1 MNAKLV
7 IAGAIALL
15 AVAGFALMS
24 QPVSA
29 MGTVNI
35 YVTDPP
41 RYSENVTHI
50 YITFD
55 RIEICAVGSGN
66 GTWITLSGNTTT
78 IDLLQL
84 VNSAESLGNFSIT
97 AGNYSQIRL
106 MSSAATAVIDNET
119 VPLTIPSGSQTG
131 LKVHFS
137 SPLVLDPG
145 ESVSITLDISA
156 DGNEIHNGKLVPSL
170 QAYVST

>member
-7 IAGAIALL
+7 IAGSIALL

-24 QPVSA
+24 IPPVSA
-29 MGTVNI
+29 MGTVKL

-41 RYSENVTHI
+41 RYSETVTHI

-55 RIEICAVGSGN
+55 KIEICAAGGN
-66 GTWITLSGNTTT
+66 ESWVKLSGNTTT

-84 VNSAESLGNFSIT
+84 VNSTESLGNFSIP

-106 MSSAATAVIDNET
+106 MTPAATAVVGNET
-119 VPLTIPSGSQTG
+119 IPLTIPSGSQTG
-131 LKVHFS
+131 LKVHFG
-137 SPLVLDPG
+137 SPMVLDPG
-145 ESVSITLDISA
+145 GSVSITLDISA

-170 QAYVST
+170 HAYLST